1 MENIKI
7 GGVSSSLKE
16 IFIYNEHNLDPILDD
31 VMCEEIV
38 KMKENMPERTET
50 VKVRRNGQVVEM
62 TVDRDLKKDWE
73 KLETARLI
81 LNRKHDL

>member
-50 VKVRRNGQVVEM
+50 VKVRRNG
-62 TVDRDLKKDWE
+62 
-73 KLETARLI
+73 
-81 LNRKHDL
+81 